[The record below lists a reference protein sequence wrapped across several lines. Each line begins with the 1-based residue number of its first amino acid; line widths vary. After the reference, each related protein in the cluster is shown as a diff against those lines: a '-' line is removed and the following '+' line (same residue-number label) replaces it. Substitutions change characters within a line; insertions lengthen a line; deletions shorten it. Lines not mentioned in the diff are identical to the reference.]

1 MKKVVL
7 YIGLLKGVKD
17 LMKKITAVFM
27 SLVLFFS
34 FGAAPAKAT
43 QETDDTIEAMV
54 MTVAEYRQLLAEE
67 GYPALTTDRYLK
79 IAGFF
84 TDTVRL
90 LTGQILKPKKHFNV
104 TTDDVIKEISE
115 YALERSG
122 FDMEKVLHRLPDINK
137 PAEFVVNT
145 FNLDTTELRNYFY
158 TARDEAYENG
168 DGMKGGICHF
178 LGVYMSII
186 ELCELY
192 AVPVGENGEIYEIMM
207 RFTYKDGTQEAMSP
221 GIYINTVTG
230 ECTNRDDSGMCG
242 IGFNFNLEEMTM
254 YATVGC
260 WMRNFGFCL
269 FYDVSASTM
278 PYFFN
283 YNTRRFKFD
292 YDGREWMIQI
302 WKGNYVITNGAEVGL
317 YSRDA
322 EKSGTY
328 YDCATDEQML
338 EMSMQVY
345 AGDKL
350 LVNKPL
356 QKHWWI
362 NGFNLSGRMY
372 LPSTL
377 TLKFSIVMP
386 DEDMLQAFCESMDN
400 HYRKDVTYTVD
411 ELTVNVVW

>member
-1 MKKVVL
+1 MKTLRKF
-7 YIGLLKGVKD
+7 I
-17 LMKKITAVFM
+17 AVM
-27 SLVLFFS
+27 LSVIIAFS
-34 FGAAPAKAT
+34 FGVSAVSA
-43 QETDDTIEAMV
+43 ETENKNVSEPEISGVSDYIT
-54 MTVAEYRQLLAEE
+54 YLEE
-67 GYPALTTDRYLK
+67 SGYPAITTEQYLRV
-79 IAGFF
+79 ASFF
-84 TDTVRL
+84 TTVCRI
-90 LTGQILKPKKHFNV
+90 LTGQILKPKEHFNV
-104 TTDDVIKEISE
+104 TVDTVIQQVSD
-115 YALERSG
+115 YALERTG
-122 FDMEKVLHRLPDINK
+122 FDLAKVLQRLPDINK

-145 FNLDTTELRNYFY
+145 FKLDTTELRDSFRA
-158 TARDEAYENG
+158 ARDEANQNG
-168 DGMKGGICHF
+168 DGAKGAIYHF
-178 LGVYMSII
+178 LSVYMSII

-207 RFTYKDGTQEAMSP
+207 RFTYKDGTQEEMSP
-221 GIYINTVTG
+221 GIFINTVTG

-242 IGFNFNLEEMTM
+242 IGFNFNLADMTM

-260 WMRNFGFCL
+260 WMRNFGFCF
-269 FYDVSASTM
+269 FYDVMAGTM

-292 YDGREWMIQI
+292 YDGREWMVQI

-322 EKSGTY
+322 EKSGTFY
-328 YDCATDEQML
+328 NCATDEEML

-386 DEDMLQAFCESMDN
+386 DEEMLNAFCESIDN

-411 ELTVNVVW
+411 GLTVNVVW

>member
-1 MKKVVL
+1 
-7 YIGLLKGVKD
+7 
-17 LMKKITAVFM
+17 MKKITAIFM
-27 SLVLFFS
+27 SLVLVFS
-34 FGAAPAKAT
+34 FTVAPVNANEKTA
-43 QETDDTIEAMV
+43 DTGKTEI
-54 MTVAEYRQLLAEE
+54 MTVDEYRQMLIEE

-79 IAGFF
+79 AAGFF
-84 TDTVRL
+84 SDMIRL

-104 TTDDVIKEISE
+104 TTDEVIKEISE
-115 YALERSG
+115 YALARSG

-145 FNLDTTELRNYFY
+145 FNLDTTELRNYFFA
-158 TARDEAYENG
+158 ARDEAYENG
-168 DGMKGGICHF
+168 DGTKGGICHF

-192 AVPVGENGEIYEIMM
+192 AVPVGENGEIYQIMM
-207 RFTYKDGTQEAMSP
+207 RFTYKDGTQEEMSP

-230 ECTNRDDSGMCG
+230 ECTNHDDSGMCG
-242 IGFNFNLEEMTM
+242 IGFNFNIAEMTM

-269 FYDVSASTM
+269 FYDVAASTM

-302 WKGNYVITNGAEVGL
+302 WKGNYIITNGAEVGL

-328 YDCATDEQML
+328 YDSATDEQML

-386 DEDMLQAFCESMDN
+386 DEEMLQAFCESIDN

-411 ELTVNVVW
+411 GLTVNVVW